1 MERVEVLLYVIDV
14 CVAGIIN
21 YHDVVHIS
29 KICSDVVFVA
39 KVHKVRIFEVLKEE
53 FCYES

>member
-1 MERVEVLLYVIDV
+1 MERVEVFLYVIDV

-21 YHDVVHIS
+21 YQDVIHIS

-39 KVHKVRIFEVLKEE
+39 KVRIFEVLKEE

>member
-21 YHDVVHIS
+21 YQHVVYIS

-39 KVHKVRIFEVLKEE
+39 KVRIFEILKEE
-53 FCYES
+53 FSYES